1 MVPCEILTCFIS
13 LWYFWICLTKQA
25 HWICGLEFRYFSYI
39 FIDKPIY
46 FKHNR
51 QVNKCLTSAHLHMI
65 SLQNRIFEFQQS
77 QPRLDSSLFFNALYL
92 QTTTLRREPWGEEFI
107 WWLLP
112 DAGAYQW
119 VCVCVYFPQGLH
131 RGWMLCCCYKW
142 SCGRLTDSQARCGST
157 CLITTHTHTHITSL
171 QLPTVSEA
179 CWSQSKL
186 PLHILSAQRKCQS
199 ACPSQLKRC
208 VYASKIYLTSCPS
221 WLLTA
226 NNTVLAWTM
235 PLF

>member
-1 MVPCEILTCFIS
+1 MFNVSTSAYDLT
-13 LWYFWICLTKQA
+13 TKQDI
-25 HWICGLEFRYFSYI
+25 WISTEPAPSCFQPFLQCSLPPNNNTAEGALRWRI
-39 FIDKPIY
+39 
-46 FKHNR
+46 
-51 QVNKCLTSAHLHMI
+51 HLVAASGCWCI
-65 SLQNRIFEFQQS
+65 SVS
-77 QPRLDSSLFFNALYL
+77 
-92 QTTTLRREPWGEEFI
+92 
-107 WWLLP
+107 
-112 DAGAYQW
+112 
-119 VCVCVYFPQGLH
+119 VCVCLLPTGATSRVDAVLLLQMILWETYWQPSSVWLH
-131 RGWMLCCCYKW
+131 MPHHH
-142 SCGRLTDSQARCGST
+142 
-157 CLITTHTHTHITSL
+157 THTHTHITSL

>member
-1 MVPCEILTCFIS
+1 MFNVSTSAYDLT
-13 LWYFWICLTKQA
+13 TKQDI
-25 HWICGLEFRYFSYI
+25 WISTEPAPSWFQPFLQCSLPPNNNTAEGALRWRI
-39 FIDKPIY
+39 
-46 FKHNR
+46 
-51 QVNKCLTSAHLHMI
+51 HLVAASGCWCI
-65 SLQNRIFEFQQS
+65 SVS
-77 QPRLDSSLFFNALYL
+77 
-92 QTTTLRREPWGEEFI
+92 
-107 WWLLP
+107 
-112 DAGAYQW
+112 